1 MKCGVFSEWLPQGNH
16 RPARKKRR
24 ERWSRRQGQRKMAI
38 KIEKRRISPSRL
50 RKEMEGVG
58 ARSWYFSCLIL
69 MHFVHSSNPCSDIWW
84 NNQMSHYIMILQG
97 GCYIYSI
104 YRNIHT
110 QLICWLFKRV
120 WKTLLHY
127 IEISSNPKP

>member
-1 MKCGVFSEWLPQGNH
+1 M
-16 RPARKKRR
+16 
-24 ERWSRRQGQRKMAI
+24 ER
-38 KIEKRRISPSRL
+38 
-50 RKEMEGVG
+50 VG

-110 QLICWLFKRV
+110 QLICWLFKSLKNIASLYRDIL
-120 WKTLLHY
+120 KSQTLKRKPVILS
-127 IEISSNPKP
+127 IEIQNFIKLYKTYFFLSIMVLIRLSKLKLGFSEQWFKW